1 MSDSDLYGDDI
12 RLWSE
17 RQAALLRRLA
27 AGEAVSEQV
36 DWPHVVEEIEDL
48 GHGDAHPPVQDEIAQ
63 LTARLAA
70 AEALVKELR
79 ARLDSLT
86 GKLAETQAVWPTPR
100 IEWRQPPRALLQ
112 QQRQSRPCDRPAHEN
127 STSIGPPQSS
137 TAPAMLAG
145 SRRSSEIFL
154 AQSYGMSAKSAT
166 TTSPPSWATRL
177 AVAAPMPDAPP
188 TTNTLP
194 SSGPARL

>member
-48 GHGDAHPPVQDEIAQ
+48 GHGDAHRPVQDEIAQ

-70 AEALVKELR
+70 AAALVKELR

-86 GKLAETQAVWPTPR
+86 GKLAETQAELASTQDRVETATAR
-100 IEWRQPPRALLQ
+100 AAAVEAEQAMRQAEVARRGQ
-112 QQRQSRPCDRPAHEN
+112 GRWSRL
-127 STSIGPPQSS
+127 
-137 TAPAMLAG
+137 M
-145 SRRSSEIFL
+145 
-154 AQSYGMSAKSAT
+154 
-166 TTSPPSWATRL
+166 
-177 AVAAPMPDAPP
+177 AAWW
-188 TTNTLP
+188 
-194 SSGPARL
+194 GE

>member
-1 MSDSDLYGDDI
+1 MSDSDLYGEDI

-17 RQAALLRRLA
+17 RQGALLRRLA

-86 GKLAETQAVWPTPR
+86 GKLAKTQA
-100 IEWRQPPRALLQ
+100 QL
-112 QQRQSRPCDRPAHEN
+112 
-127 STSIGPPQSS
+127 
-137 TAPAMLAG
+137 
-145 SRRSSEIFL
+145 
-154 AQSYGMSAKSAT
+154 
-166 TTSPPSWATRL
+166 
-177 AVAAPMPDAPP
+177 
-188 TTNTLP
+188 TNTP
-194 SSGPARL
+194 EFSNCVGAPRL

>member
-48 GHGDAHPPVQDEIAQ
+48 GHGDAHPPIQDEIAQ

-79 ARLDSLT
+79 ARLDNPDQQARGYAGRT
-86 GKLAETQAVWPTPR
+86 GHR
-100 IEWRQPPRALLQ
+100 IRWRQPLRAHRLQ
-112 QQRQSRPCDRPAHEN
+112 
-127 STSIGPPQSS
+127 
-137 TAPAMLAG
+137 
-145 SRRSSEIFL
+145 
-154 AQSYGMSAKSAT
+154 
-166 TTSPPSWATRL
+166 
-177 AVAAPMPDAPP
+177 
-188 TTNTLP
+188 
-194 SSGPARL
+194 

>member
-1 MSDSDLYGDDI
+1 VIRELERIVDPLFRRVGYQAGPGRMSDSDLYGDDI

-17 RQAALLRRLA
+17 RQAALLFRVA

-79 ARLDSLT
+79 ARLRAAWR
-86 GKLAETQAVWPTPR
+86 GGPR
-100 IEWRQPPRALLQ
+100 
-112 QQRQSRPCDRPAHEN
+112 
-127 STSIGPPQSS
+127 
-137 TAPAMLAG
+137 
-145 SRRSSEIFL
+145 
-154 AQSYGMSAKSAT
+154 
-166 TTSPPSWATRL
+166 
-177 AVAAPMPDAPP
+177 
-188 TTNTLP
+188 
-194 SSGPARL
+194 

>member
-70 AEALVKELR
+70 AEALVEELR
-79 ARLDSLT
+79 ARLNNLT
-86 GKLAETQAVWPTPR
+86 GKLADTQAELTNTQDQVETATAR
-100 IEWRQPPRALLQ
+100 AVEAAEAEEAMRQAAAAAVRQ
-112 QQRQSRPCDRPAHEN
+112 QGRWSR
-127 STSIGPPQSS
+127 
-137 TAPAMLAG
+137 L
-145 SRRSSEIFL
+145 
-154 AQSYGMSAKSAT
+154 
-166 TTSPPSWATRL
+166 
-177 AVAAPMPDAPP
+177 VAAWR
-188 TTNTLP
+188 
-194 SSGPARL
+194 GE

>member
-86 GKLAETQAVWPTPR
+86 GKLADTQAELASTQDQVETATARAAAVEAEQAMRVARRGQGRWARLGPR
-100 IEWRQPPRALLQ
+100 GEEGLGDAQLAPGNSCGRRCHCPGHVGLQ
-112 QQRQSRPCDRPAHEN
+112 H
-127 STSIGPPQSS
+127 
-137 TAPAMLAG
+137 
-145 SRRSSEIFL
+145 
-154 AQSYGMSAKSAT
+154 
-166 TTSPPSWATRL
+166 TRL
-177 AVAAPMPDAPP
+177 DRDEVADDWQAGGRGGGASDEP
-188 TTNTLP
+188 T
-194 SSGPARL
+194 AA

>member
-17 RQAALLRRLA
+17 KQGALLRRLA

-48 GHGDAHPPVQDEIAQ
+48 GHSEAQRVQDEISH

-70 AEALVKELR
+70 AETLVKDLR

-86 GKLAETQAVWPTPR
+86 GKLAETQA
-100 IEWRQPPRALLQ
+100 ELA
-112 QQRQSRPCDRPAHEN
+112 
-127 STSIGPPQSS
+127 STQNQVE
-137 TAPAMLAG
+137 TATA
-145 SRRSSEIFL
+145 R
-154 AQSYGMSAKSAT
+154 
-166 TTSPPSWATRL
+166 
-177 AVAAPMPDAPP
+177 AVAAESEQVVRQAEA
-188 TTNTLP
+188 
-194 SSGPARL
+194 ARRGQGRWQRLRQAWRGE

>member
-17 RQAALLRRLA
+17 RQGALLRRLA

-48 GHGDAHPPVQDEIAQ
+48 GHGDAHPPVQDEIVQ

-79 ARLDSLT
+79 ARLDNLT
-86 GKLAETQAVWPTPR
+86 GKLADTQAELTNTQDQVETATAR
-100 IEWRQPPRALLQ
+100 AVEAAEAEQAMRQAAAAAVRRGQ
-112 QQRQSRPCDRPAHEN
+112 GRWSR
-127 STSIGPPQSS
+127 
-137 TAPAMLAG
+137 L
-145 SRRSSEIFL
+145 
-154 AQSYGMSAKSAT
+154 
-166 TTSPPSWATRL
+166 
-177 AVAAPMPDAPP
+177 VAAWR
-188 TTNTLP
+188 
-194 SSGPARL
+194 GE

>member
-17 RQAALLRRLA
+17 RQGALLRRLA

-48 GHGDAHPPVQDEIAQ
+48 GHGDAHPPVQDEIAE

-70 AEALVKELR
+70 AEALVKEFR

-86 GKLAETQAVWPTPR
+86 GKLAETQAELASTQDQVETATARAAAAEAEQAMRQTETARRGQGRWSR
-100 IEWRQPPRALLQ
+100 LMAAWRG
-112 QQRQSRPCDRPAHEN
+112 E
-127 STSIGPPQSS
+127 
-137 TAPAMLAG
+137 
-145 SRRSSEIFL
+145 
-154 AQSYGMSAKSAT
+154 
-166 TTSPPSWATRL
+166 
-177 AVAAPMPDAPP
+177 
-188 TTNTLP
+188 
-194 SSGPARL
+194 